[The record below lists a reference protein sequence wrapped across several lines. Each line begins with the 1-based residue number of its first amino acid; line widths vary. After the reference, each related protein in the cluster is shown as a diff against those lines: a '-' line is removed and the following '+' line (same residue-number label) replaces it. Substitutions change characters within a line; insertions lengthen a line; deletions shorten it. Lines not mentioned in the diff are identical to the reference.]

1 MKLRRAIAKYLQD
14 RITGLSAL
22 AARPDGKDV
31 RYPLATFTVLDRSTQ
46 VLGCGASDYRRKDE
60 DGMVV
65 KKGRVLPQ
73 ETSLR
78 IDLWVPGSPDKS
90 AEERVEELT
99 ASVEA
104 ALEAWRFDPPLGA
117 GPRIVDPV
125 SGDDMRVTAI
135 RHVTT
140 VDLPMDKT
148 GEPFLA
154 RKSLTYAVTHRRYRE
169 RDVTHRIKRVH
180 LTYGE

>member
-1 MKLRRAIAKYLQD
+1 MKLRRAIAAYLHERIAELNVLAD
-14 RITGLSAL
+14 RS
-22 AARPDGKDV
+22 DGKDV

-46 VLGCGASDYRRKDE
+46 VLGCGASDYRRKDG

-78 IDLWVPGSPDKS
+78 IDLWVPGIAEKS
-90 AEERVEELT
+90 AEERVEELA

-104 ALEAWRFDPPLGA
+104 TFEAWRFDPNP
-117 GPRIVDPV
+117 PRIVDPV
-125 SGDDMRVTAI
+125 SHDDLRVTAI

-140 VDLPMDKT
+140 VDLPTDKT

-169 RDVTHRIKRVH
+169 RDVTSRIEHVH
-180 LTYGE
+180 LAYGE

>member
-1 MKLRRAIAKYLQD
+1 VKLRRAIASFLQG
-14 RITGLSAL
+14 RIAGLNAL
-22 AARPDGKDV
+22 ADRSDGKNV
-31 RYPLATFTVLDRSTQ
+31 RYPLATFTALDRNSQ
-46 VLGCGASDYRRKDE
+46 VLGCGATDYRRRDE

-78 IDLWVPGSPDKS
+78 IDLWVPGTPDKN
-90 AEERVEELT
+90 AEERVEELA

-104 ALEAWRFDPPLGA
+104 TFEAWRFDPNP
-117 GPRIVDPV
+117 PRIVDPV
-125 SGDDMRVTAI
+125 SGDDLRVTAI
-135 RHVTT
+135 RHIAT

-154 RKSLTYAVTHRRYRE
+154 RKSLTYAVTHRRTRE
-169 RDVTHRIKRVH
+169 RDVTQRIERVH
-180 LTYGE
+180 LAYGE

>member
-1 MKLRRAIAKYLQD
+1 MKLRRAIAAFLQS

-22 AARPDGKDV
+22 AVRPDGKDV
-31 RYPLATFTVLDRSTQ
+31 CYPLATFAVLDRSTQ
-46 VLGCGASDYRRKDE
+46 VLGCGASDYRRKDG

-78 IDLWVPGSPDKS
+78 IDLWAPGAAEKS
-90 AEERVEELT
+90 AEERVEELA

-104 ALEAWRFDPPLGA
+104 AFEAWRFDPNP
-117 GPRIVDPV
+117 PRIVDPV
-125 SGDDMRVTAI
+125 SHDNLRVTAI

-140 VDLPMDKT
+140 VDLPLDKT

-169 RDVTHRIKRVH
+169 RDVTKRIERVH
-180 LTYGE
+180 LAYGA